1 MIDALYPIMGG
12 MISKYV
18 TQAIKELMQ
27 SINNKIENGL
37 SFDRYKRKAKAKMTG
52 VSESELLLE
61 ESSDALITSMFVI
74 SKETSLLIAEAHLKD
89 KKIDD
94 PHIVASMASAIKDF
108 INDWQKSSEFQNEV
122 QILSYG
128 NSSLYIESAGSVYVI
143 AFLDAEPDYEQ
154 RGEINSFFASLV
166 KEYSGFFQKFDG
178 DDNAKEIG
186 LISHNM
192 HAYLEKQELN
202 ANKDNNKK
210 NPAKYIVYLLGFL
223 LFSYGIY
230 LFNDW
235 YIKHSYEKT
244 IYRQTGEKVVIYEKD
259 GLLQLDGHVSSIEQ
273 VNKIEKI
280 MKRHTKTPFNNNLL
294 VPMKHLEDYIKESHK
309 LGSKDVVLFENKLNK
324 LENNF
329 AKTVNLL
336 QDKIDT
342 LQETLKLSQS
352 DMNDLLES
360 TTDKIFLLEN
370 EKSNIKKVLE
380 VEKEIDTRLDEA
392 FLGDA
397 YYIKEENALDFRK
410 LPLFT
415 ASEIVYKKDAILLL
429 GNSFEKYMNILVEYK
444 EYIEHINIEGH
455 SDSSGMEEDNLALSH
470 ERALSVK
477 DYLSGLSIVK
487 QYKMQEYLQAAGYG
501 SMKTIIINGE
511 EDKNASRRIKI
522 TFELKESIMLG
533 KLRKIIND

>member
-27 SINNKIENGL
+27 SINNKIEDGL

-74 SKETSLLIAEAHLKD
+74 HKETSLLIAEAHLKD

-178 DDNAKEIG
+178 DDNAKEIEV
-186 LISHNM
+186 ISHNM

-202 ANKDNNKK
+202 ANKENNKK
-210 NPAKYIVYLLGFL
+210 NPAKYIMYFLGFL

-230 LFNDW
+230 VFNDW

-244 IYRQTGEKVVIYEKD
+244 IYRQTGEEVVISDKN
-259 GLLQLDGHVSSIEQ
+259 GLLQLDGYVASIEH

-280 MKRHTKTPFNNNLL
+280 MKRYTKTPLSNNLL
-294 VPMKHLEDYIKESHK
+294 VPIKHLEAHIKESQK
-309 LGSKDVVLFENKLNK
+309 LGSQNVVSLENKFNK

-329 AKTVNLL
+329 AKTVNVL
-336 QDKIDT
+336 QDKIDA
-342 LQETLKLSQS
+342 
-352 DMNDLLES
+352 MNDLLKS
-360 TTDKIFLLEN
+360 STDKIFLLEN
-370 EKSNIKKVLE
+370 EKSKMKKVLE

-415 ASEIVYKKDAILLL
+415 ASETVYNQDAILLL

-444 EYIEHINIEGH
+444 EYIKHIDIEGH

-470 ERALSVK
+470 KRALTVK
-477 DYLSGLSIVK
+477 DYLSGLSIIK
-487 QYKMQEYLQAAGYG
+487 QYHMEEYLNATGYG
-501 SMKTIIINGE
+501 SMRAIMVNEE

-522 TFELKESIMLG
+522 TLELKESIMLG
-533 KLRKIIND
+533 KLREMIND